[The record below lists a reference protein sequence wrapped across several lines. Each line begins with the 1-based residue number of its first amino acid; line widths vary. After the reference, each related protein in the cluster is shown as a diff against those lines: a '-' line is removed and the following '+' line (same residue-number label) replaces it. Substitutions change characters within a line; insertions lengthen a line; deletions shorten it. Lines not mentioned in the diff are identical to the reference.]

1 MKETTV
7 ALKNRDGLHARPAG
21 LFSKAASKYK
31 SEIKVIKN
39 GDGSKCCNPK
49 SILSI
54 LSLGAKQGDQLT
66 ITVNGDDE
74 TEALKELQ
82 HLLEQEF
89 DH

>member
-1 MKETTV
+1 MKEATV
-7 ALKNRDGLHARPAG
+7 AVKNRDGLHARPAG
-21 LFSKAASKYK
+21 LFSKAALKYK

-39 GDGSKCCNPK
+39 GDESKCCNPK

-54 LSLGAKQGDQLT
+54 LSLGVQKGDTLT
-66 ITVNGDDE
+66 ITVNGEDE

-82 HLLEQEF
+82 HLLEPEF